1 MVALPQS
8 DTAAPALSDE
18 ACWQAALQKRRSADG
33 LFYTAVL
40 TTGIYCR
47 PSCPS
52 RMPLRQNVR
61 FFPTADAAEA
71 AGFRACKR
79 CRPREP
85 MRSDAQL
92 VRDICRR
99 LERADEPPTLAQ
111 LSVEFGVSRFHL
123 QRTFK
128 KVTGLSPKA
137 YASSHRA
144 VRLRRALRDGQR
156 ATEAAF
162 AAGFASTSRAY
173 ASADDL
179 LGMTPGR
186 YGRGGEGM
194 ALAFTVA
201 TSSFGRMLVAATE
214 RGVSTLIFGD
224 DDNRLET
231 DLRAEF
237 PRASVTRDDAG
248 MRRWVEAVLA
258 SVDAGLEQPQ
268 LPLDIRATAFRA
280 RVWAELRR
288 IPRGETRTYGEVAR
302 AIGAPGAARAVGNAC
317 NANPVPVIVPC
328 HRVVAGDG
336 TLGGFRY
343 GLDRKRELLS
353 RERR

>member
-1 MVALPQS
+1 MVALPQH
-8 DTAAPALSDE
+8 DTSGALNE
-18 ACWQAALQKRRSADG
+18 EECWQAAVQKRQSSDG
-33 LFYTAVL
+33 LFYVAVV

-52 RMPLRQNVR
+52 RTPLRKNVR
-61 FFPTADAAEA
+61 FFPTAEAAEA
-71 AGFRACKR
+71 DGFRACKR

-85 MRSDAQL
+85 MRPDARL

-99 LERADEPPTLAQ
+99 LEYADEPLTLAQ
-111 LSVEFGVSRFHL
+111 LSAEFGVSRFHL

-128 KVTGLSPKA
+128 RVTGLSPKV
-137 YASSHRA
+137 YAASHRA
-144 VRLRRALRDGQR
+144 ARLRRALRDGQR
-156 ATEAAF
+156 ATQAAF

-173 ASADDL
+173 AAADDL

-194 ALAFTVA
+194 VLSFTVA

-214 RGVSTLIFGD
+214 RGVSTLIFGND
-224 DDNRLET
+224 DGELE
-231 DLRAEF
+231 AELHAEY
-237 PRASVTRDDAG
+237 PRASIRRDDAG
-248 MRRWVEAVLA
+248 TRRWVEAVLV
-258 SVDAGLEQPQ
+258 SVDRGVEQPQ

-328 HRVVAGDG
+328 HRVVAADG

-343 GLDRKRELLS
+343 GLARKRELLS
-353 RERR
+353 RERS

>member
-99 LERADEPPTLAQ
+99 LERADELPTLAQ

-173 ASADDL
+173 ASA
-179 LGMTPGR
+179 
-186 YGRGGEGM
+186 
-194 ALAFTVA
+194 VA

-288 IPRGETRTYGEVAR
+288 IPRGETRTYGDVAR
-302 AIGAPGAARAVGNAC
+302 AIGQPGAARAVGNAC

-328 HRVVAGDG
+328 HRVVASDG

-343 GLDRKRELLS
+343 GVERKRQLLS
-353 RERR
+353 RERK